1 MPDGTEYNLDDEISS
16 DNNGSFI
23 VSYVSGTT
31 VYLLP
36 VINSTLTTSTLLTN
50 DTESTS
56 GLTLTEVIPPE
67 IGHRTGDIIY
77 LNNIASLARQIEQ
90 TETIKLYINF

>member
-1 MPDGTEYNLDDEISS
+1 
-16 DNNGSFI
+16 
-23 VSYVSGTT
+23 
-31 VYLLP
+31 
-36 VINSTLTTSTLLTN
+36 LTTSTLLTN

-56 GLTLTEVIPPE
+56 GLTITEVTPPE
-67 IGHRTGDIIY
+67 IGQRTGDIIY